1 MISFHRCIPLMSPLA
16 LVAVAALSIVG
27 GVAELAAQTDYYN
40 TDAGRPVLIEDAY
53 PTERYAFELQ
63 LAPLRLER
71 LGDGVYN
78 WGVEPEIAYGIL
90 PRTHLEIGFPLAW
103 TDASGFEEE
112 KKAGL
117 AGIDLSVLHNLN
129 TETSTLP
136 AFGIAAEAT
145 LPVGSLA
152 PDRVYPS
159 VKGIATRTFTWA
171 RFHLNARYTFGPGV
185 DAPSVRPGFA
195 AADSR
200 VVAPRQPEDVGETT
214 RWMAG
219 LAVDRAFPLRATLLI
234 ADLYAEQPLVEQEDL
249 EWNAG
254 AGIRYQASPRL
265 ALDAGIGRRLTGVPG
280 WFLTF
285 GSAYAF
291 AVRSLI
297 PVK

>member
-1 MISFHRCIPLMSPLA
+1 MTRSYRRIPLMSPLA
-16 LVAVAALSIVG
+16 LVAVAALSIASG
-27 GVAELAAQTDYYN
+27 AAELVAQTDYYN

-71 LGDGVYN
+71 LGDGIYN

-90 PRTHLEIGFPLAW
+90 PRTHVEIGFPLAW
-103 TDASGFEEE
+103 TDASGTEEE
-112 KKAGL
+112 VAGL
-117 AGIDLSVLHNLN
+117 AGIDISALHNLN

-145 LPVGSLA
+145 LPVGPLA

-159 VKGIATRTFTWA
+159 VKGIVTRTFTWA

-185 DAPSVRPGFA
+185 EAPSEGPDFGT
-195 AADSR
+195 ADSR
-200 VVAPRQPEDVGETT
+200 VVAARQPEDVGETT

-219 LAVDRAFPLRATLLI
+219 IAVDRVFPLKATLLI
-234 ADLYAEQPLVEQEDL
+234 ADLYAEQPLVEEEEI

-254 AGIRYQASPRL
+254 AGMRYQYGPRL

-280 WFLTF
+280 WFVTF

-297 PVK
+297 PVR